1 MKKFVLGSVLA
12 LSGSLAMVG
21 CTQASAVSESQ
32 ANPATQM
39 QHKQGGH
46 GQYKGHK
53 GGHEMGRMGKKGA
66 GFEKLNLTEQQKAQM
81 QALRKAQMEKRQG
94 ERAQR
99 QAQMQQTRAQ
109 TEALINSPT
118 INATALNTLA
128 DRQAAIA
135 KQQFVERIQAQHAMA
150 QILTPEQKATLKQ
163 MREERQ
169 AKFKNKAKGEQ
180 KGQTAQ

>member
-1 MKKFVLGSVLA
+1 
-12 LSGSLAMVG
+12 
-21 CTQASAVSESQ
+21 
-32 ANPATQM
+32 
-39 QHKQGGH
+39 
-46 GQYKGHK
+46 
-53 GGHEMGRMGKKGA
+53 
-66 GFEKLNLTEQQKAQM
+66 M

-169 AKFKNKAKGEQ
+169 AKFKNKAKGEH